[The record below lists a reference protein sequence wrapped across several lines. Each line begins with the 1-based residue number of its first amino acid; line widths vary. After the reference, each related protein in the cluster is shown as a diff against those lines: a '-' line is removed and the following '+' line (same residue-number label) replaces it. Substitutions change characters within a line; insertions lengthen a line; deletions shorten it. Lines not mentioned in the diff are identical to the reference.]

1 MRRLRRSAFTLIELL
16 VVIAIIAVLIALL
29 LPAVQAAREAARR
42 IQCVNNMKQLGLAI
56 HNYNSVHSCIPPGR
70 IWAPRPGQASTDFPK
85 IFQGAQNTTWFCLML
100 PQVEQGNLANSFNYS
115 LGSEG
120 WAGPGTAALD
130 GFFANST
137 VAATKISSFQCPSD
151 RENKFQVIQSYL
163 GGMLS
168 GVIMSK
174 GNYAASWGNTNWGA
188 GRSSDLSP
196 QYLRSAFGHEGN
208 TTFASITD
216 GTSNTVFVGEV
227 LQGGINDIRG
237 AMWTTV
243 PGGSS
248 FMTRYAPNSVKD
260 YLGLRPG
267 SGTGGDYLNNN
278 QGLFC
283 TNEPLQQLPCDY
295 NASDSDA
302 FAGSRSRHAGG
313 VNALLGDGSV
323 RFIKNSVNQVVWI
336 GLNTIGS
343 GEVLSSD
350 AF

>member
-1 MRRLRRSAFTLIELL
+1 MRGLRRSAFTLIELL

-42 IQCVNNMKQLGLAI
+42 IQCVNNLKQLGLAI

-70 IWAPRPGQASTDFPK
+70 IWAPRPGQPATDFPK
-85 IFQGAQNTTWFCLML
+85 VFQGAQNTTWFCLML
-100 PQVEQGNLANSFNYS
+100 PQIEQGNLANSFNYS

-120 WAGPGTAALD
+120 WPGPGLAIVD

-137 VAATKISSFQCPSD
+137 VSATKISSFQCPSD
-151 RENKFQVIQSYL
+151 RENKFQIISSYR
-163 GGMLS
+163 GGLLS
-168 GVIMSK
+168 APIMSK
-174 GNYAASWGNTNWGA
+174 GNYAASWGNTSWGA
-188 GRSSDLSP
+188 ANDGTLGP
-196 QYLRSAFGHEGN
+196 QYLRSAFGHNGN

-227 LQGGINDIRG
+227 LQGGPNDIRG

-248 FMTRYAPNSVKD
+248 FMTRYAPNSTKD

-267 SGTGGDYLNNN
+267 SGTGGDFLNNDP
-278 QGLFC
+278 GLFC
-283 TNEPLQQLPCDY
+283 TSEPVLQLPCDSG
-295 NASDSDA
+295 AGDSEA

-313 VNALLGDGSV
+313 VNTLLGDGSV
-323 RFIKNSVNQVVWI
+323 RFVKNTVNQAVWI

-343 GEVLSSD
+343 GEVLSAD